1 MPPKPTQDPVAAQVQ
16 SLRETVE
23 ALAREVKS
31 LRQAEQLSA
40 LFVAD
45 APAPV
50 RAFYGIYGSRATFCR
65 WRKQGL
71 ATFHIEGMGTSVIPS
86 ELVTYL
92 ISKRGNAAPA
102 PEADR
107 APAQ

>member
-1 MPPKPTQDPVAAQVQ
+1 MGAA
-16 SLRETVE
+16 LT
-23 ALAREVKS
+23 REVQG
-31 LRQAEQLSA
+31 LRQSEQLSA

-50 RAFYGIYGSRATFCR
+50 RAFYGIYGSRATFHR

-71 ATFHIEGMGTSVIPS
+71 ATFRVEGMGSALIPS
-86 ELVTYL
+86 ELVAFL

-102 PEADR
+102 READR
-107 APAQ
+107 APS